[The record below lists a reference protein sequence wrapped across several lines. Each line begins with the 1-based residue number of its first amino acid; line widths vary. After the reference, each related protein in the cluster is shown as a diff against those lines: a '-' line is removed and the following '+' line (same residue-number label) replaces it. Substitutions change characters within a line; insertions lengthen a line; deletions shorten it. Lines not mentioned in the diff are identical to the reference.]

1 MMMKSI
7 IKTGLLGM
15 ALGCSL
21 LVVSLEQDAPH
32 AGEDTRGSLAQQKPG
47 QEVSGHNLTVKSQ
60 QAYIAELYRAREKL
74 QSLGEENSELY
85 LSIENAIALN
95 EELFDDA
102 GYWRA
107 HYLGPSS

>member
-1 MMMKSI
+1 MNGVM
-7 IKTGLLGM
+7 KTGLLGL

-21 LVVSLEQDAPH
+21 LVVSLEQDAPQ
-32 AGEDTRGSLAQQKPG
+32 AGEGPQGYAVQSRSSQNQSVQIQQD
-47 QEVSGHNLTVKSQ
+47 
-60 QAYIAELYRAREKL
+60 YIAELYKAREKL
-74 QSLGEENSELY
+74 QSLGEENAELF

-107 HYLGPSS
+107 HYLSPSS

>member
-1 MMMKSI
+1 MMKNVM
-7 IKTGLLGM
+7 KTGLLAT

-32 AGEDTRGSLAQQKPG
+32 AGENALGYFARESTAQQG
-47 QEVSGHNLTVKSQ
+47 VRQNLLVESQ
-60 QAYIAELYRAREKL
+60 QTYIAELYRAREKL

-107 HYLGPSS
+107 HYMNPSS

>member
-1 MMMKSI
+1 MMMNSVM
-7 IKTGLLGM
+7 KTSLLGI

-21 LVVSLEQDAPH
+21 LVVSLEQDGPQ
-32 AGEDTRGSLAQQKPG
+32 AGEGSQSYAAQ
-47 QEVSGHNLTVKSQ
+47 SQ
-60 QAYIAELYRAREKL
+60 SQNPSVQIQQDYIAELYRAREKL
-74 QSLGEENSELY
+74 QSLGEENSELF

-107 HYLGPSS
+107 HYLSPSS

>member
-1 MMMKSI
+1 MMKNLM
-7 IKTGLLGM
+7 KTGLLGL
-15 ALGCSL
+15 ALGGSL

-32 AGEDTRGSLAQQKPG
+32 AGENAIGYFAKETTSQEGVRQNLLVEYQQ
-47 QEVSGHNLTVKSQ
+47 LYMT
-60 QAYIAELYRAREKL
+60 ELYRAREKL

-107 HYLGPSS
+107 HYMNPSS

>member
-1 MMMKSI
+1 MMKNVMN
-7 IKTGLLGM
+7 TGLLGL

-21 LVVSLEQDAPH
+21 FVVSLEQDAPH
-32 AGEDTRGSLAQQKPG
+32 AGENAIGYIAKESTAQEGIRQ
-47 QEVSGHNLTVKSQ
+47 NLLIESQ

-107 HYLGPSS
+107 HYLSPAS

>member
-1 MMMKSI
+1 MKTKV
-7 IKTGLLGM
+7 IKTGLLGL

-32 AGEDTRGSLAQQKPG
+32 AGENALGYFAKESISQQG
-47 QEVSGHNLTVKSQ
+47 ERQDLLVKSQ
-60 QAYIAELYRAREKL
+60 QAYMAELYRAREKL